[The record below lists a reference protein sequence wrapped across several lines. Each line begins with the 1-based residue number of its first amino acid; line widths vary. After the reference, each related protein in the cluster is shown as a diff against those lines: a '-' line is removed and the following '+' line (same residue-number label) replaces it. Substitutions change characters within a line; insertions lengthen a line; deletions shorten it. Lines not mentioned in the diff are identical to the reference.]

1 MGGDERGGGQ
11 RGWGRGGGI
20 EGRRRRR
27 ENQAKKGSA
36 QTNDKWHGKDA
47 IKRERENTEMKTRT
61 KETSN

>member
-1 MGGDERGGGQ
+1 MGGDERGGGL
-11 RGWGRGGGI
+11 

>member
-1 MGGDERGGGQ
+1 MRGGGEAK
-11 RGWGRGGGI
+11 GDGGRGGGL

-47 IKRERENTEMKTRT
+47 IKRERENKEMKTRT